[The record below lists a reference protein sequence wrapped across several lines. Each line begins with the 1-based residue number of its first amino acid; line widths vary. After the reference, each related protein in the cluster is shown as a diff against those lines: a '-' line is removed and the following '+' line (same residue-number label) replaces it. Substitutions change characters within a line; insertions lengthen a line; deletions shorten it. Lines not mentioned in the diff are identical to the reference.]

1 MTRYVAW
8 LLGTLV
14 WIAVIVYLAR
24 QGWPHMPLDVPASD
38 PQVRAAL
45 QKAVTAHLLRYG
57 GLALIPP
64 ALALVVLKASGRA
77 GGQG

>member
-8 LLGTLV
+8 VLGSLV
-14 WIAVIVYLAR
+14 WVAAIAYLAR
-24 QGWPHMPLDVPASD
+24 QGWPHLPLDVPASD
-38 PQVRAAL
+38 PQVGAAL

-64 ALALVVLKASGRA
+64 ALALIVLKASGRA
-77 GGQG
+77 GGQS